1 MGRGGILSALVV
13 AGLVFAASTR
23 AQDATALEPPV
34 GPVIE
39 LPKFEVTDSRL
50 LPPPEKWRYA
60 AIPGFEVL
68 SNISERETKRFVQD
82 FLLLQEAVNVI
93 MPGMRGGGVSVP
105 TSLIIAGRGDGFNR
119 FMPADRGDDLY
130 RTNSLFFDDPERGA
144 IVVDFALSELL
155 LEDNTTQESDPYRG
169 FYREYFRFLIRR
181 MSGQKPPAWFEEG
194 LVQLFSSIDF
204 TKKWINF
211 AQVGDGFGGQR
222 DGDFNTMLSRRA
234 LMPFPE
240 LFSESRGQTRS
251 TFWSAQAY
259 AFVHMCLY
267 GRGQI
272 YQKPFV
278 QFLSRIGSEPP
289 TEEIFKE
296 CFKKDYKKMLLEL
309 RGYIGFTDYKSL
321 RYTAKKGQALP
332 DPPPFTLRSAN
343 EAEVGRII
351 GETLRLGGHGE
362 KAHLAL
368 IAPYIRGERD
378 PALLAALGLDERVA
392 KHDERALKFLE
403 AAAKAGVVRPRAY
416 LELARLRQ
424 AGWPAGTMDGER
436 PLDERQVSQVLEP
449 LLTARRQP
457 PPMAEIYEFIS
468 AVWMRSGKPP
478 TREDLKIVNEGVN
491 YFSRRPTLLW
501 RAATLNLRHGDPEI
515 ARQIVTYALR
525 VMPPSEARMA
535 FEQMAAELPPP
546 SPEAVKAAAE
556 AAKAAEAKAAAEKAA
571 AAKASAPKAP
581 AAKRPGRKS

>member
-1 MGRGGILSALVV
+1 MTTRKNSAGRVRIFWAVLAVVV
-13 AGLVFAASTR
+13 AGLGAASSAG
-23 AQDATALEPPV
+23 AQDATPLEPPV

-50 LPPPEKWRYA
+50 LPPPENWRYA

-68 SNISERETKRFVQD
+68 SNISERETKRFMQD

-93 MPGMRGGGVSVP
+93 MPALRGGGVSVP
-105 TSLIIAGRGDGFNR
+105 TSLILAGRGDGFNR
-119 FMPADRGDDLY
+119 FVPADRGDDRY

-144 IVVDFALSELL
+144 IVVDFALAELL
-155 LEDNTTQESDPYRG
+155 LEDNTTQESDPYRS
-169 FYREYFRFLIRR
+169 FYKEYFRFLIRR

-211 AQVGDGFGGQR
+211 AQVGDGFGGER
-222 DGDFNTMLSRRA
+222 TGDFNTLLVQRA
-234 LMPFPE
+234 LMSFPE
-240 LFSESRGQTRS
+240 LFSEQRGQSRS

-278 QFLSRIGSEPP
+278 QFLTRIGNEPP
-289 TEEIFKE
+289 TEEIFVE

-332 DPPPFTLRSAN
+332 EPPPVTLRPAN
-343 EAEVGRII
+343 EAEVGRIV

-378 PALLAALGLDERVA
+378 PALLAALGLDERMA
-392 KHDERALKFLE
+392 KHDERAQKFLE
-403 AAAKAGVVRPRAY
+403 AAAKGGVVRPRAY
-416 LELARLRQ
+416 LELARLRL
-424 AGWPAGTMDGER
+424 AGGPAGNTG
-436 PLDERQVSQVLEP
+436 DEKRLEAGQVAHVLEP
-449 LLTARRQP
+449 LLLAHRQP
-457 PPMAEIYEFIS
+457 PPMAEVYELI
-468 AVWMRSGKPP
+468 ATVWMRSEKPP
-478 TREDLKIVNEGVN
+478 TREDLTVINQGVN
-491 YFSRRPTLLW
+491 HFSRRPTLLW

-515 ARQIVTYALR
+515 AREIVTYALR
-525 VMPPSEARMA
+525 VLPPSVPRMA
-535 FEQMAAELPPP
+535 FEQLAAELPPP
-546 SPEAVKAAAE
+546 SPEA
-556 AAKAAEAKAAAEKAA
+556 AKAPAA
-571 AAKASAPKAP
+571 KAP

>member
-1 MGRGGILSALVV
+1 V
-13 AGLVFAASTR
+13 ASLGAAAAIR

-34 GPVIE
+34 GPIIE

-68 SNISERETKRFVQD
+68 SNVSERETKRFVQD

-93 MPGMRGGGVSVP
+93 MPGLRGGGVSVP

-119 FMPADRGDDLY
+119 FVPTDRGDDRY

-144 IVVDFALSELL
+144 IVVDFAQSELL
-155 LEDNTTQESDPYRG
+155 LEDNTTQESDPYRA

-181 MSGQKPPAWFEEG
+181 MAGQKPPAWFEEG

-211 AQVGDGFGGQR
+211 AQIGDGFGGER
-222 DGDFNTMLSRRA
+222 TGDFNTLLVRRA

-240 LFSESRGQTRS
+240 LFSETRGQTRS

-309 RGYIGFTDYKSL
+309 RGYIGFTDYKSI
-321 RYTAKKGQALP
+321 RFTAKKGQALP
-332 DPPPFTLRSAN
+332 EPPPYTLRAAD
-343 EAEVGRII
+343 EAEVGRIL

-378 PALLAALGLDERVA
+378 PALLAALGLDERRA
-392 KHDERALKFLE
+392 KHDDRALKFLE
-403 AAAKAGVVRPRAY
+403 AAAKAGVVRPRAD
-416 LELARLRQ
+416 LELARLRL
-424 AGWPAGTMDGER
+424 AGLPAGSAEGETR
-436 PLDERQVSQVLEP
+436 LTESQAARVLEP
-449 LLTARRQP
+449 LLVACRQP
-457 PPMAEIYEFIS
+457 PPMAEVYELVAAI
-468 AVWMRSGKPP
+468 WMRSEKPP
-478 TREDLKIVNEGVN
+478 TREDLKVINQGVN
-491 YFSRRPTLLW
+491 HFSRRPSLLW
-501 RAATLNLRHGDPEI
+501 RVALLNLRHGDPEI
-515 ARQIVTYALR
+515 AREIVTYVLR
-525 VMPPSEARMA
+525 VMPPSEARIA
-535 FEQMAAELPPP
+535 FEQLATELPPAP
-546 SPEAVKAAAE
+546 PEAVKVEPAAP
-556 AAKAAEAKAAAEKAA
+556 AKPSET
-571 AAKASAPKAP
+571 KAP
-581 AAKRPGRKS
+581 AAKSPGPRPPAAKRPARKN